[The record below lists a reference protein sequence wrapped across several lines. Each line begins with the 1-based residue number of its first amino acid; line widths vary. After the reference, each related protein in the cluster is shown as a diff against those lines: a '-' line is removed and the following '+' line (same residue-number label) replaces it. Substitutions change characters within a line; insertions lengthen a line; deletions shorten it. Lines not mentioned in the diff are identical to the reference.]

1 MAETNAF
8 AEAPPTPESFV
19 ARVREELGAA
29 YASTDISAAQID
41 RAAVDAVDELWDR
54 PIKTFIPVL
63 ALRAARE
70 RVAATTGTPPAA
82 DEPAITAAANHGLP
96 DDRDALLL
104 DSSDELVFADPD
116 L

>member
-8 AEAPPTPESFV
+8 AEAPPTPELFV
-19 ARVREELGAA
+19 ARVREELGAV
-29 YASTDISAAQID
+29 YAHADVPAAEID

-70 RVAATTGTPPAA
+70 RVAAAAATPPAA
-82 DEPAITAAANHGLP
+82 TQPAITAPTRQHL

-104 DSSDELVFADPD
+104 DPSDDLVFADPD
-116 L
+116 R